1 MRRANSISDEILQT
15 IDVMNTIG
23 GGVSEPVVRLTQFP
37 RYRQIEL
44 SVPGIGEHNM
54 HVKVNNN
61 QLMVY
66 YEHPIESRGQVVAVP
81 HIVYNKPI
89 PYFIN
94 ATKIKAVY
102 LDGCLTVQ
110 LPYNELANGFHRD
123 IPIES

>member
-1 MRRANSISDEILQT
+1 MRRANSISDEILQS
-15 IDVMNTIG
+15 IDVMNTLG

-37 RYRQIEL
+37 TYRQIEL
-44 SVPGIGEHNM
+44 SVPGIGEQNM

-66 YEHPIESRGQVVAVP
+66 YEHRIESRGQVVAVP

-94 ATKIKAVY
+94 ASRIKAVY
-102 LDGCLTVQ
+102 LDDWLTVQ

>member
-1 MRRANSISDEILQT
+1 MRRENSISDEILQS
-15 IDVMNTIG
+15 IDVMNTLG

-37 RYRQIEL
+37 AYRQIEL
-44 SVPGIGEHNM
+44 SVPGIGEQNM

-61 QLMVY
+61 QLIVY
-66 YEHPIESRGQVVAVP
+66 FEHRIESRGHVVSVP

-89 PYFIN
+89 PYYID
-94 ATKIKAVY
+94 ASKIKAVY
-102 LDGCLTVQ
+102 LDGWLTVQ